1 MKKFSLAAILLTLL
15 IPVIGSPLHSGYK
28 HSVVIDTDCAIDD
41 LRAISLLLSIPSVT
55 IKAIMV
61 SDGSLA
67 PSEGAQKVRALL
79 HMFNADTIPVMCGH
93 TVKGINPPWRTF
105 NRNLRLGETAPSS
118 AKNYSL
124 QEIATII
131 QNSRKPISLICLGAL
146 TNVDQ
151 LITKHADIHP
161 KIEQVLWYTESA
173 VPLKGFNYECDPK
186 AANSLI
192 KSGITI
198 KVVSNLNNGE
208 AVFDTI
214 LYNTCK
220 NAGTRLA
227 RTLYNTHSD
236 PAVLEKLKQNHFTL
250 WDELVA
256 VYLINP
262 ELFTIEPISNRVRHI
277 TQYNA
282 KAVKE
287 IISDLITGAYKPGEY
302 VALYG
307 FPAKRELYTY
317 DVRLIMDSAISRHGL
332 EEWKACVLTDE
343 FHGHLGVFSI
353 IGAKMGMYAR
363 DFFGVGTDHLK
374 VLSFAGKKPP
384 YSCMNDGIQVS
395 TGATLGQGTI
405 DISPDSITSASAIF
419 TLAGISIKLSLKPE
433 YLQQIN
439 SDIKKGVTQFGLED
453 PNYWS
458 FIRQCALKYWKDWDR
473 KEIFEMNMVRPARFD
488 K

>member
-1 MKKFSLAAILLTLL
+1 MKKISIAAILLTLF
-15 IPVIGSPLHSGYK
+15 VSVYGSPLHTSYK
-28 HSVVIDTDCAIDD
+28 RTVIIDTDCAIDD
-41 LRAISLLLSIPSVT
+41 LRAISILLSLPTIT

-67 PSEGAQKVRALL
+67 PAEGVQKVRSLL
-79 HMFNADTIPVMCGH
+79 RMFNADTIPVMCGNP
-93 TVKGINPPWRTF
+93 VKGINPLWRTF
-105 NRNLRLGETAPSS
+105 NQKIHWGDPAPSL
-118 AKNYSL
+118 AKYTSL
-124 QEIATII
+124 QDIAGII
-131 QNSRKPISLICLGAL
+131 QNSPEHISLICLGAL
-146 TNVDQ
+146 TNIDQ
-151 LITKHADIHP
+151 LLTKHAAIYP
-161 KIEQVLWYTESA
+161 KIEELLWYTESA
-173 VPLKGFNYECDPK
+173 SPLKGFNYECDPK

-192 KSGITI
+192 NSGITI
-198 KVVSNLNNGE
+198 KVISNLNNNE
-208 AVFDTI
+208 AVFDTM

-220 NAGTRLA
+220 NAGTQLA
-227 RTLYNTHSD
+227 QTLYNAHNDS
-236 PAVLEKLKQNHFTL
+236 AALEMLQQNHFKL

-256 VYLINP
+256 LYLINP
-262 ELFTIEPISNRVRHI
+262 ELFTVEPVNNKVRHI

-282 KAVKE
+282 RAVKE
-287 IISDLITGAYKPGEY
+287 IISDLITGVYRPGEY

-307 FPAKRELYTY
+307 FPVKRELYTY
-317 DVRLIMDSAISRHGL
+317 DVRLIMDSAITRHGL

-353 IGAKMGMYAR
+353 VGAKMGMYAR

-473 KEIFEMNMVRPARFD
+473 KEIFEMNMV
-488 K
+488 KTTKQ